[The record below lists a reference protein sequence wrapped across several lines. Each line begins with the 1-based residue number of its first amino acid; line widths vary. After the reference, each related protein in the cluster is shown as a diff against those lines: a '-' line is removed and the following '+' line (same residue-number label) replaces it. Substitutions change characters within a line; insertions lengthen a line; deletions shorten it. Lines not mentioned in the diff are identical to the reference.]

1 MSLRSKRPDRGL
13 DAPRPSLTPDP
24 EVTVSKAIISIPL
37 SPFHNLSA
45 GDLADQLG
53 ALKVEIAAL
62 EAREKPLRDELIPR
76 GVSECQGSAFG
87 ASITKGI
94 RWTLNTQAVKAEMG
108 LPWYDARC
116 RQSSV
121 TTVAVKP
128 LAAVAAAKIAA

>member
-1 MSLRSKRPDRGL
+1 MPK
-13 DAPRPSLTPDP
+13 AT
-24 EVTVSKAIISIPL
+24 THIVSV
-37 SPFHNLSA
+37 SPHHNLSA

-53 ALKVEIAAL
+53 ALKAEIAVL
-62 EAREKPLRDELIPR
+62 EAREKILRDELIQR

-87 ASITKGI
+87 ASITEGI

-128 LAAVAAAKIAA
+128 LAAVAAAKLAA

>member
-1 MSLRSKRPDRGL
+1 MPK
-13 DAPRPSLTPDP
+13 AT
-24 EVTVSKAIISIPL
+24 THIVSV
-37 SPFHNLSA
+37 SPYHNLSA

-53 ALKVEIAAL
+53 TLKAEIAVL
-62 EAREKPLRDELIPR
+62 EAREKSLRDELIQR
-76 GVSECQGSAFG
+76 GVSECQGAAFG
-87 ASITKGI
+87 ASITEGI

-121 TTVAVKP
+121 TTVSVKP